1 MLRICQKQNKVHNKV
16 AGISSVQKA
25 FWVVQEPFRSRSSH
39 QVGPRGSAMSSPLQL
54 FVGDS
59 VWRIFIMGGSP
70 KDNLMGNHST
80 GVEPEAWTCYPALHQ
95 LVV

>member
-1 MLRICQKQNKVHNKV
+1 MLRICQEQNKVNNTV

-54 FVGDS
+54 FVRDS
-59 VWRIFIMGGSP
+59 GWRIFLMGRAP
-70 KDNLMGNHST
+70 KDNITGNHST
-80 GVEPEAWTCYPALHQ
+80 GVSRRPGFAT
-95 LVV
+95 